1 MASCGGS
8 FLVATATATAA
19 KIVGVVATITP
30 DPACESESGWWCVA
44 VWEVRECVGGE
55 GGEGGEGV
63 CVCVRARARGGRDEV
78 NA

>member
-19 KIVGVVATITP
+19 KIAGVVATITP

-44 VWEVRECVGGE
+44 VWEVW
-55 GGEGGEGV
+55 
-63 CVCVRARARGGRDEV
+63 EV
-78 NA
+78 W